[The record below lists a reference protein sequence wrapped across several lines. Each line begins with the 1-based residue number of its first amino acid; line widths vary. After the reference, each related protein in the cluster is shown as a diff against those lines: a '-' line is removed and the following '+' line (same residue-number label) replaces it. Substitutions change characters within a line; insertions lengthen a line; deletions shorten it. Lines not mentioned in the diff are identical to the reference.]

1 MSHYFIDRQDPRVE
15 DLFRRLENTSKSLK
29 KMQPTSLRAFNGE
42 RFVSDVELAKLLR
55 ISRRTLQEY
64 RSLRIL
70 PYYLIQ
76 GKVLY
81 KESEIQQLLED
92 AHRKCLDEQRKW
104 L

>member
-1 MSHYFIDRQDPRVE
+1 MSHYFIDKQDPRVD
-15 DLFRRLENTSKSLK
+15 DLLRRLENTGKVLK
-29 KMQPTSLRAFNGE
+29 KMEPNCQRTFNGE
-42 RFVSDVELAKLLR
+42 RFMSDMELSKFLR
-55 ISRRTLQEY
+55 TSRRTLQEY

-81 KESEIQQLLED
+81 KESEIQQLLEQ
-92 AHRKCLDEQRKW
+92 AHKKCRDEQQKW